1 MKKPGG
7 RRMPNAG
14 YGNDQSRW
22 GDEQRDV
29 AGPFLT
35 GRLPSRCYPFIGM
48 STQAPAPPQKINLR
62 RPDIME
68 AVQAQVL
75 SHYRSGLVERIR
87 ANGHILSA
95 GDLTIK
101 LAKEFGFCYGVER
114 AIDLAYAARKAYPE
128 RRIFLLGEIIHN
140 PEVND
145 QIQRLGILTIASKP
159 GDDEINELKPEDI
172 VIIPAFG
179 TEVATRRKLEAKGC
193 QFVDTTCGDVMS
205 VWKRVRQY
213 SKDSVTSIIHGKAW
227 HEETK
232 ATSSQARASGPGHYL
247 VVFTLAET
255 DCVCDYIVN
264 GGNKAEFLEK
274 FKHAC
279 SEGFDPDVHLRAIG
293 VANQTTM
300 LRGETEEVQR
310 RLRQAM
316 IQKYGEGEI
325 DKHFRFFDTICGA
338 TQDRQDALG
347 KLLLEPISLLLVI
360 GGYNSSNTSHLAE
373 MGEAKLPTYF
383 IKNAAKMES
392 EKLICHYDQHKH
404 QEIETRDWLPSGKI
418 TVGITAGAS
427 CPNNLIE
434 DAIRRLFEL
443 RGISVQ
449 QLIEEA

>member
-1 MKKPGG
+1 
-7 RRMPNAG
+7 
-14 YGNDQSRW
+14 
-22 GDEQRDV
+22 
-29 AGPFLT
+29 
-35 GRLPSRCYPFIGM
+35 M
-48 STQAPAPPQKINLR
+48 SKDSPVPQQKINLR

-75 SHYRSGLVERIR
+75 SHYRSEIVESIR
-87 ANGHILSA
+87 ANGGVLSA
-95 GDLTIK
+95 DGLTVK

-114 AIDLAYAARKAYPE
+114 AIDLAYAAKQYFSDVSPHTP
-128 RRIFLLGEIIHN
+128 IYLLGEIIHN

-145 QIQRLGILTIASKP
+145 QISNLGIQIISPKP
-159 GDDEINELKPEDI
+159 TDEELEQLNSGDA

-179 TEVATRRKLEAKGC
+179 TEVGTRKKIEAKGC
-193 QFVDTTCGDVMS
+193 VIVDTTCGDVMS

-213 SKDSVTSIIHGKAW
+213 SKESVTSIIHGKAM

-232 ATSSQARASGPGHYL
+232 ATTSQARAYGSGHYL

-255 DCVCDYIVN
+255 DYVCNYILH
-264 GGNKAEFLEK
+264 GGDKHEFLKK
-274 FKHAC
+274 FEGAY
-279 SEGFDPDVHLRAIG
+279 SAGFDPDLHLQAVG

-310 RLRQAM
+310 RFKAVMEKKHGAEKVPQ
-316 IQKYGEGEI
+316 
-325 DKHFRFFDTICGA
+325 HFRFFDTICGA
-338 TQDRQDALG
+338 TQDRQDALE
-347 KLLLEPISLLLVI
+347 KMLLTPPNLLIVI

-383 IKNAAKMES
+383 IKNAGKMVS
-392 EKLICHYDQHKH
+392 DKLIVHYNQHKK
-404 QEIETRDWLPSGKI
+404 EEVETADWLPSGQI

-434 DAIRRLFEL
+434 DTIRRLFEL

-449 QLIEEA
+449 ELLKK

>member
-1 MKKPGG
+1 M
-7 RRMPNAG
+7 
-14 YGNDQSRW
+14 
-22 GDEQRDV
+22 
-29 AGPFLT
+29 L
-35 GRLPSRCYPFIGM
+35 
-48 STQAPAPPQKINLR
+48 TQAPAPPKKINLR

-75 SHYRSGLVERIR
+75 SHYRSELVDRIR
-87 ANGHILSA
+87 AKGHVLSA
-95 GDLTIK
+95 DGLLTVK

-114 AIDLAYAARKAYPE
+114 AIDLAYAARKVFPDQPIY
-128 RRIFLLGEIIHN
+128 ILGEIIHN

-145 QIQRLGILTIASKP
+145 QIQAMGIKFLSGKEKNADINDLKK
-159 GDDEINELKPEDI
+159 DDV

-179 TEVATRRKLEAKGC
+179 TEVAMRRKLEEKGC
-193 QFVDTTCGDVMS
+193 RFVDTTCGDVMS

-213 SKDSVTSIIHGKAW
+213 SKEAVTSIIHGKAR

-232 ATSSQARASGPGHYL
+232 ATTSQATAYGAGHYL

-255 DCVCDYIVN
+255 DYVCNYIVN

-274 FKHAC
+274 FKGAC
-279 SEGFDPDVHLRAIG
+279 SEGFDPDAHLVAVG

-310 RLRQAM
+310 RLKTAM
-316 IQKYGEGEI
+316 IQKYGEGDV

-338 TQDRQDALG
+338 TQDRQDALE
-347 KLLLEPISLLLVI
+347 KLLCEPMDLLLVI

-383 IKNAAKMES
+383 IKNAAMMAS
-392 EKLICHYDQHKH
+392 EKMIRHWNQHTH
-404 QEIETRDWLPSGKI
+404 EEVETLDWLPPGKI

-434 DAIRRLFEL
+434 DAIRRLFQL
-443 RGISVQ
+443 RGVSVQ
-449 QLIEEA
+449 ELLAT

>member
-1 MKKPGG
+1 MS
-7 RRMPNAG
+7 AT
-14 YGNDQSRW
+14 
-22 GDEQRDV
+22 
-29 AGPFLT
+29 A
-35 GRLPSRCYPFIGM
+35 PS
-48 STQAPAPPQKINLR
+48 APQKINLR

-75 SHYRSGLVERIR
+75 SHYRSELVERIR
-87 ANGHILSA
+87 AHGGVLAADS
-95 GDLTIK
+95 LTVK

-114 AIDLAYAARKAYPE
+114 AIDLAYAARKYFSDVAPHTPIY
-128 RRIFLLGEIIHN
+128 LLGEIIHN

-145 QIQRLGILTIASKP
+145 QIRNMGIKIISPKP
-159 GDDEINELKPEDI
+159 TDEELAQLKTGDA

-179 TEVATRRKLEAKGC
+179 TEVGTRKKIEDKGC
-193 QFVDTTCGDVMS
+193 KIVDTTCGDVMS

-213 SKDSVTSIIHGKAW
+213 SKESVTSIIHGKAW

-232 ATSSQARASGPGHYL
+232 ATSSQARAYGSGHYL

-255 DCVCDYIVN
+255 DYVCNYILH
-264 GGNKAEFLEK
+264 GGDKQEFLKK
-274 FKHAC
+274 FDGAY
-279 SEGFDPDVHLRAIG
+279 SEGFDPDLHLRAIG

-310 RLRQAM
+310 RLKAAM
-316 IQKYGEGEI
+316 AQKYGPEQV

-338 TQDRQDALG
+338 TQDRQDALE
-347 KLLLEPISLLLVI
+347 KLLHEPLDLLLVI

-392 EKLICHYDQHKH
+392 DKLIRHYDQHKH
-404 QEIETRDWLPSGKI
+404 EEVETNNWLPLGKI

-449 QLIEEA
+449 QLLGAN

>member
-1 MKKPGG
+1 MATP
-7 RRMPNAG
+7 
-14 YGNDQSRW
+14 
-22 GDEQRDV
+22 
-29 AGPFLT
+29 
-35 GRLPSRCYPFIGM
+35 
-48 STQAPAPPQKINLR
+48 APAAPQKINLR

-75 SHYRSGLVERIR
+75 SHYRSEVVDRIR
-87 ANGHILSA
+87 GRGGVVSA
-95 GDLTIK
+95 GGLTIK

-114 AIDLAYAARKAYPE
+114 AIDLAYAARKAYPDKP
-128 RRIFLLGEIIHN
+128 IYILGEIIHN

-145 QIQRLGILTIASKP
+145 QIRNMGIKFLSGKEKNADIEDIQS
-159 GDDEINELKPEDI
+159 GDI

-179 TEVATRRKLEAKGC
+179 TEVATMDKLRAKGC

-213 SKDSVTSIIHGKAW
+213 ANESVTSIIHGKAW

-232 ATSSQARASGPGHYL
+232 ATSSRATANGAGHYL

-255 DCVCDYIVN
+255 DYVCDYIVR
-264 GGNKAEFLEK
+264 GGNKQEFLEK
-274 FKHAC
+274 FKGAY
-279 SEGFDPDVHLRAIG
+279 SPGFDPDVHLQTIG

-310 RLRQAM
+310 RLRRAM
-316 IQKYGEGEI
+316 EQKYGTAEL

-338 TQDRQDALG
+338 TQDRQDALE
-347 KLLLEPISLLLVI
+347 KLLHEPMDLLLVI

-383 IKNAAKMES
+383 IKNAAKMVS
-392 EKLICHYDQHKH
+392 EKLIQHYDQHLHK
-404 QEIETRDWLPSGKI
+404 EVETQNWLPRGDI

-434 DAIRRLFEL
+434 DTIHRLYEL

-449 QLIEEA
+449 ALLN